1 VGSQGD
7 LDALVATATDL
18 LQQLQDLQK
27 QCGARLE
34 QLAAMDW
41 QALAQQGKLAGI
53 PKITIE
59 RTIMDA
65 RTVLRTGL
73 GQLAAI
79 LDLTQQFRE
88 GPPDPE
94 SNVPDR
100 LRAMIRMYADT
111 PQDIRNRCQRLET
124 WLAKIDLS

>member
-1 VGSQGD
+1 
-7 LDALVATATDL
+7 LVATAIDI
-18 LQQLQDLQK
+18 LQQLRGLQE

-34 QLAAMDW
+34 QLAAVNW
-41 QALAQQGKLAGI
+41 QVLAQQGKLAGI

-73 GQLAAI
+73 EQLAAI
-79 LDLTQQFRE
+79 LDLTQRFRE

-111 PQDIRNRCQRLET
+111 PQDIRNRCQRLEI
-124 WLAKIDLS
+124 WLSKIDLS